1 MSSRLLNWFEKRR
14 KSKTLELAQRQI
26 EKSIDTVSSLEKAL
40 NAFCEGAKEEAEHL
54 IAKLFQDEVEIDEL
68 RRAVFEELTMG
79 ELPTKYREDLKSLVG
94 RLDRMAD
101 HVKDSARNIKILI
114 EADAIIPKEILDL
127 NLKIAKTL
135 VEGTSYLHKSI
146 EALGT
151 DPSQA
156 KEFTLKVDA
165 CEGVIDEDH
174 LKLKIMFLKTAG
186 SVNAPTL
193 MILKDLVEAMEQASD
208 MCDDTADYVRI
219 LVIGET

>member
-1 MSSRLLNWFEKRR
+1 LSSRLLNWFEKRR

-26 EKSIDTVSSLEKAL
+26 EKSIDTVSSLERAL
-40 NAFCEGAKEEAEHL
+40 NAFCEGTKDEAEHL
-54 IAKLFQDEVEIDEL
+54 IEKLFQDEVEIDEL

-79 ELPTKYREDLKSLVG
+79 ELPAKYREDLKSLVG

-114 EADAIIPKEILDL
+114 EAEAIVPQAILDV
-127 NLKIAKTL
+127 NRKIAKTL

-165 CEGVIDEDH
+165 CEGVIDEEH
-174 LKLKIMFLKTAG
+174 LKLKIMFLQTAG
-186 SVNAPTL
+186 TVNAPTL

-219 LVIGET
+219 LVIGES